1 MKSNLLQKGLAGLLT
16 TAMVI
21 GMLPT
26 GDLSVTVHAA
36 DTASWEAPVAPQIGF
51 GTKGIIDPAEATDT
65 TVDWTGCYVYYGTYD
80 VDNDDVKEPTKY
92 RVLDVDSTDF
102 GGNTIL
108 LHSNDVLLY
117 SKFIDGTDNN
127 AYLWK
132 ESRIKSILNDTFLYK
147 GFSTM
152 EQNGIAESY
161 KAEDSATDNRAHESF
176 SRTVFSPLTG
186 EKLFILGMGEVKNTT
201 YGFTNTIDESAS
213 RKKNGD
219 WWMRTYSSSGASNE
233 YYVDKN
239 GELNS
244 LFIQNACGICPT
256 FNIEHSS
263 IFLNA
268 VSGMDKSQEIKK
280 DSAMIQ
286 DVSSVERTLTLYDS
300 RKQVELTADG
310 SSAYIDENADIWV
323 PYSYTDTAETDEKVN
338 QISVMIT
345 DKVYTDEDAK
355 ILYYGALQGIAD
367 IEQTTGM
374 GRFVFPDG
382 IDLTNSHVY
391 LIAEHVS
398 GENQTDYASQPAE
411 LLTIKKGIEDVAIDL
426 SIPTAEQRTF
436 SSTAVAVINGQ
447 SDFSQIPAV
456 TWKQGNEIVSGTAA
470 YDTAYTASV
479 TLDAVTGYGY
489 RPDVKISING
499 KTMDQSHIQFGTD
512 GTVTVSDDF
521 ILESAKLKGV
531 IQPQAITGIANGSSL
546 EQIKQQ
552 FPSVI
557 TIETEDDLEK
567 EAAINWD
574 FDSFAEGSYDP
585 QVKTEQTFKVKGIAT
600 LPEDVSNPNHI
611 SLEVIVPVT
620 VSAGEQVIPE
630 PITPEPITPAPVT
643 PEPVIPTPVAPVPE
657 PADPAPVAPEQPE
670 TVSPQVYKANS
681 IKMDQSTSLN
691 WAKGKLTVTWNTLQK
706 ADGYDIF
713 AEPCGTKITE
723 SSLITTV
730 TGKKTSVSLVKIA
743 GKKLSGNKTYKVR
756 IKAYTLSNGN
766 KVYIGGSQDYHIAG
780 KNSTRYT
787 NVKKI
792 SVSRRT
798 VFLKKGRSTK
808 IKAVIKKQSSK
819 KKLLPESHGKSLRYY
834 TTDETIA
841 TVTPQGM
848 IKAKKKGTC
857 YVYVTALNGI
867 KTKVKVTVK

>member
-1 MKSNLLQKGLAGLLT
+1 
-16 TAMVI
+16 
-21 GMLPT
+21 
-26 GDLSVTVHAA
+26 
-36 DTASWEAPVAPQIGF
+36 
-51 GTKGIIDPAEATDT
+51 
-65 TVDWTGCYVYYGTYD
+65 
-80 VDNDDVKEPTKY
+80 
-92 RVLDVDSTDF
+92 
-102 GGNTIL
+102 
-108 LHSNDVLLY
+108 
-117 SKFIDGTDNN
+117 
-127 AYLWK
+127 
-132 ESRIKSILNDTFLYK
+132 
-147 GFSTM
+147 
-152 EQNGIAESY
+152 
-161 KAEDSATDNRAHESF
+161 
-176 SRTVFSPLTG
+176 
-186 EKLFILGMGEVKNTT
+186 MGEVKNTT

-286 DVSSVERTLTLYDS
+286 DVSSVERTLTLYDT

-310 SSAYIDENADIWV
+310 DSAYIDANANIWV

-345 DKVYTDEDAK
+345 DKVYTDDDAK
-355 ILYYGALQGIAD
+355 ILYYGALQGITD

-374 GRFVFPDG
+374 GRFAFPDG
-382 IDLTNSHVY
+382 SDLTNSHVY

-426 SIPTAEQRTF
+426 SIPTAEQRAF
-436 SSTAVAVINGQ
+436 SSTAVAAINGQ
-447 SDFSQIPAV
+447 SDLSLTPAV

-470 YDTAYTASV
+470 YDTAYTSSM

-489 RPDVKISING
+489 IPSMKVSING
-499 KTMDQSHIQFGTD
+499 TMVDQSHIQFGTD
-512 GTVTVSDDF
+512 GTVTVSADF

-531 IQPQAITGIANGSSL
+531 TQPPAITGIANGSSL

-552 FPSVI
+552 FPSAT
-557 TIETEDDLEK
+557 TIETEDDLKK

-574 FDSFAEGSYDP
+574 FDNFAEGSYDP
-585 QVKTEQTFKVKGIAT
+585 QVKTEQTFKVKGIVT
-600 LPEDVSNPNHI
+600 LPEDVSNPNQI

-620 VSAGEQVIPE
+620 VSAGEQV
-630 PITPEPITPAPVT
+630 TPEPITPVPVT
-643 PEPVIPTPVAPVPE
+643 PEPVTPTPVVPTPVTPAPE
-657 PADPAPVAPEQPE
+657 PAAPQQPE
-670 TVSPQVYKANS
+670 AVSPQVYKANS
-681 IKMDQSTSLN
+681 IKMDQKTSLN
-691 WAKGKLTVTWNTLQK
+691 WAKGKLTITWNTLQG

-730 TGKKTSVSLVKIA
+730 IGKKSSASLAKIA
-743 GKKLSGNKTYKVR
+743 RKKLSGKKTYKVR
-756 IKAYTLSNGN
+756 IKAYTLVNGN

>member
-21 GMLPT
+21 GMLPI

-36 DTASWEAPVAPQIGF
+36 DTASWEAPVAPQISF
-51 GTKGIIDPAEATDT
+51 GTKGIIDPAEPTDINA
-65 TVDWTGCYVYYGTYD
+65 DWTGCYVYYGTYD
-80 VDNDDVKEPTKY
+80 ADYDDVKEPVKY

-117 SKFIDGTDNN
+117 SKFVEGSDND
-127 AYLWK
+127 AHLWK
-132 ESRIKSILNDTFLYK
+132 ESLIKSVLNDTFLYK

-152 EQNGIAESY
+152 EQNGIAKSY
-161 KAEDSATDNRAHESF
+161 KADYSSTDNQHSDFETA
-176 SRTVFSPLTG
+176 VFSPLTG
-186 EKLFILGMGEVKNTT
+186 EKLFILGMGEVTNTT
-201 YGFTNTIDESAS
+201 YGFTNTIDQSAS
-213 RKKNGD
+213 RKKKGD
-219 WWMRTYSSSGASNE
+219 WWMRTYSKSAAWNE
-233 YYVDKN
+233 FYVQTDGLLTN
-239 GELNS
+239 Q
-244 LFIQNACGICPT
+244 FVQNACGICPT

-263 IFLNA
+263 IFLTA

-280 DSAMIQ
+280 DSSMIQ

-300 RKQVELTADG
+300 RKQVELYSDS
-310 SSAYIDENADIWV
+310 SSAYIDANANIWV
-323 PYSYTDTAETDEKVN
+323 PYRYTDTAETDEKVN

-355 ILYYGALQGIAD
+355 ILYYGALQGITD

-374 GRFVFPDG
+374 GRFAFPDG

-426 SIPTAEQRTF
+426 SIPTAEQRAF

-447 SDFSQIPAV
+447 SDLSLTPAV

-470 YDTAYTASV
+470 YDTAYTSSM

-489 RPDVKISING
+489 IPSMKVSING
-499 KTMDQSHIQFGTD
+499 TMVDQSHIQFGTD
-512 GTVTVSDDF
+512 GTVTVSADF

-531 IQPQAITGIANGSSL
+531 TQPPAITGIANGSSL
-546 EQIKQQ
+546 EQIRQQ
-552 FPSVI
+552 FPSAT
-557 TIETEDDLEK
+557 TIETEDDLKK

-574 FDSFAEGSYDP
+574 FDNFAEGSYDP
-585 QVKTEQTFKVKGIAT
+585 QVKTEQTFKIKGIVT
-600 LPEDVSNPNHI
+600 LPEDISNPNQI

-620 VSAGEQVIPE
+620 VSAGEQV
-630 PITPEPITPAPVT
+630 TPEPITPAPVT
-643 PEPVIPTPVAPVPE
+643 PEPVTPAPVVPTPVTPAPE
-657 PADPAPVAPEQPE
+657 PTAPQQPE
-670 TVSPQVYKANS
+670 AVSPQVYKANS
-681 IKMDQSTSLN
+681 IKMDQNTSIN
-691 WAKGKLTVTWNTLQK
+691 WAKGKLTITWNTLQG

-730 TGKKTSVSLVKIA
+730 IGKKSSASLAKIA
-743 GKKLSGNKTYKVR
+743 GKKLSGKKTYKVR
-756 IKAYTLSNGN
+756 IKVYTLVNGN

-819 KKLLPESHGKSLRYY
+819 KKLLPESHGKALRYY
-834 TTDETIA
+834 TTDENIA

-848 IKAKKKGTC
+848 IQAQKKGTC
-857 YVYVTALNGI
+857 YVYVTALNGVR
-867 KTKVKVTVK
+867 TKVKVTVK

>member
-21 GMLPT
+21 GMLPI

-80 VDNDDVKEPTKY
+80 ADYDDVKEPTKY

-117 SKFIDGTDNN
+117 SKFIGGSDNN

-132 ESRIKSILNDTFLYK
+132 ESLIKSTLNDTFLYK
-147 GFSTM
+147 AFSTM

-161 KAEDSATDNRAHESF
+161 KAEDSDTDNRAHESF

-233 YYVDKN
+233 YYVHKN
-239 GELNS
+239 GELDS
-244 LFIQNACGICPT
+244 QFIQNACGICPT

-310 SSAYIDENADIWV
+310 SSAYIDANADIWV

-355 ILYYGALQGIAD
+355 ILYYGALQGITD

-374 GRFVFPDG
+374 GRFAFPDG
-382 IDLTNSHVY
+382 SDLTNSHVY
-391 LIAEHVS
+391 LIAEHIS

-411 LLTIKKGIEDVAIDL
+411 LLTMKKGIEDVAIDL
-426 SIPTAEQRTF
+426 TIPTAEQRAF

-447 SDFSQIPAV
+447 SDLSLTPAV

-470 YDTAYTASV
+470 YDTAYAASM

-489 RPDVKISING
+489 IPGMKVCING
-499 KTMDQSHIQFGTD
+499 TMVDESHIQFGTD
-512 GTVTVSDDF
+512 GTVTVSADS

-531 IQPQAITGIANGSSL
+531 TQPPAITGIANGSSL
-546 EQIKQQ
+546 EQIRQQ
-552 FPSVI
+552 FPSAT
-557 TIETEDDLEK
+557 TIETEDDLKK

-574 FDSFAEGSYDP
+574 FDNFAEGSYDT
-585 QVKTEQTFKVKGIAT
+585 QVKTEQTFKVKGIVT
-600 LPEDVSNPNHI
+600 LPEDVSNPNQI

-620 VSAGEQVIPE
+620 VSAGEQV
-630 PITPEPITPAPVT
+630 TPEPITPVPVT
-643 PEPVIPTPVAPVPE
+643 PEPVTPAPVVPTPVTPAPE
-657 PADPAPVAPEQPE
+657 PAAPQQPE
-670 TVSPQVYKANS
+670 AVSPQVYKANS
-681 IKMDQSTSLN
+681 IKMDQNISLN
-691 WAKGKLTVTWNTLQK
+691 WAKGKLTITWNTLQG

-730 TGKKTSVSLVKIA
+730 IGKKSSASLAKIA
-743 GKKLSGNKTYKVR
+743 GKKLSGKKTYKVR
-756 IKAYTLSNGN
+756 IKAYTLVNGN

-819 KKLLPESHGKSLRYY
+819 KKLLPESHGKALRYY
-834 TTDETIA
+834 TTAENIA

-848 IKAKKKGTC
+848 IQAKKKGTC
-857 YVYVTALNGI
+857 YVYVTALNGVR
-867 KTKVKVTVK
+867 TKVKVTVK

>member
-21 GMLPT
+21 GMLPI

-80 VDNDDVKEPTKY
+80 ADYDDVKEPTKY

-117 SKFIDGTDNN
+117 SKFIGGSDNN

-132 ESRIKSILNDTFLYK
+132 ESLIKSTLNDTFLYK
-147 GFSTM
+147 AFSTM

-161 KAEDSATDNRAHESF
+161 KAEDSDTDNRAHESF

-233 YYVDKN
+233 YYVHKN
-239 GELNS
+239 GDLDS
-244 LFIQNACGICPT
+244 QFIQNACGICPT

-263 IFLNA
+263 IFLTA

-280 DSAMIQ
+280 DSSMIQ
-286 DVSSVERTLTLYDS
+286 DVSSVERTLTLYDT

-310 SSAYIDENADIWV
+310 NSAYIDANADIWV

-345 DKVYTDEDAK
+345 DKVYTNDDAK
-355 ILYYGALQGIAD
+355 ILYYGALQGITD

-374 GRFVFPDG
+374 GRFAFPDG
-382 IDLTNSHVY
+382 SDLTNSHVY
-391 LIAEHVS
+391 LIAEHIS

-411 LLTIKKGIEDVAIDL
+411 LLTMKKGIEDVAIDL
-426 SIPTAEQRTF
+426 TIPTAEQRAF

-447 SDFSQIPAV
+447 SDLSLTPAV

-470 YDTAYTASV
+470 YDTAYAASM

-489 RPDVKISING
+489 IPGMKVCING
-499 KTMDQSHIQFGTD
+499 TMVDQSHIQFGTD
-512 GTVTVSDDF
+512 GTVTVSADF

-531 IQPQAITGIANGSSL
+531 TQPPAITGIANGSSL
-546 EQIKQQ
+546 EQIRQQ
-552 FPSVI
+552 FPSAT
-557 TIETEDDLEK
+557 TIETEDDLKK

-574 FDSFAEGSYDP
+574 FDNFAEGSYDT
-585 QVKTEQTFKVKGIAT
+585 QVKTEQTFKVQGIVT
-600 LPEDVSNPNHI
+600 LPEDVSNPNQI

-620 VSAGEQVIPE
+620 VSAGEQV
-630 PITPEPITPAPVT
+630 TPEPITPVPVT
-643 PEPVIPTPVAPVPE
+643 PEPVTPAPVVPTPVTPAPE
-657 PADPAPVAPEQPE
+657 PAAPQQPE
-670 TVSPQVYKANS
+670 AVSPQVYKANS
-681 IKMDQSTSLN
+681 IKMDQNTSLN
-691 WAKGKLTVTWNTLQK
+691 WAKGKLTITWNTLQG

-730 TGKKTSVSLVKIA
+730 IGKKSSASLAKIA
-743 GKKLSGNKTYKVR
+743 GKKLSGKKTYKVR
-756 IKAYTLSNGN
+756 IKAYTLVNGN

-819 KKLLPESHGKSLRYY
+819 KKLLPESHGKALRYY
-834 TTDETIA
+834 TTAENIA

-848 IKAKKKGTC
+848 IQAKKKGTC
-857 YVYVTALNGI
+857 YVYVTALNGVR
-867 KTKVKVTVK
+867 TKVKVTVK